1 MQPQAQ
7 KETYEVLITMFQ
19 FFRDNA
25 DMIATGGRGDRE
37 IFIYKASKTGK
48 FAKQHCL
55 RGHTGWIIQLLFD
68 TENHLLSGSEDATIR
83 LWHVLSGKPSPIS
96 GIRII
101 HDGYCD
107 NL

>member
-1 MQPQAQ
+1 
-7 KETYEVLITMFQ
+7 
-19 FFRDNA
+19 
-25 DMIATGGRGDRE
+25 MIATGGRGDRE

-83 LWHVLSGKPSPIS
+83 LWHVLSGKFLIYSTL
-96 GIRII
+96 RA
-101 HDGYCD
+101 
-107 NL
+107 NLCSDSAVELQ

>member
-1 MQPQAQ
+1 
-7 KETYEVLITMFQ
+7 
-19 FFRDNA
+19 
-25 DMIATGGRGDRE
+25 MIATGGRGDRE

-83 LWHVLSGKPSPIS
+83 LWHVLSGKFLIYSLL
-96 GIRII
+96 RA
-101 HDGYCD
+101 
-107 NL
+107 NLCSDSAVELQ

>member
-1 MQPQAQ
+1 
-7 KETYEVLITMFQ
+7 
-19 FFRDNA
+19 
-25 DMIATGGRGDRE
+25 MIATGGRGDRE

-83 LWHVLSGKPSPIS
+83 LWHVLSGKFLIYSTHICP
-96 GIRII
+96 
-101 HDGYCD
+101 
-107 NL
+107 NLCSDSAVELQ